1 MLAVHQLTYQYP
13 KSSTSV
19 LDHVSFTVQ
28 QGEFVSLIGA
38 SGSGKSTIFRLIA
51 GLAEPNAGSIQIGG
65 VQEKNRLGKVALMPQ
80 KDLLLPWR
88 TVLDN
93 ILLPAEIAARPR
105 DEVVQQAQEW
115 IVRAGLSGYADA
127 YPSQLSGGMRQ
138 RVSFLRT
145 IMTGADVLLLDEPFG
160 ALDTL
165 TRQDMQAWLLSIWE
179 QLGKT
184 VLFITHDIEEAV
196 LVSDRVLVLRP
207 GENCVEVPIQL
218 SRPRTKDL
226 VFTPELAVYRQQL
239 THMISGREG
248 K

>member
-1 MLAVHQLTYQYP
+1 MLSVHQLTYRYP
-13 KSSTSV
+13 GSSAPV
-19 LDHVSFTVQ
+19 LDRLSFAVQ

-51 GLAEPNAGSIQIGG
+51 GLAEPDAGSIEIGG
-65 VQEKNRLGKVALMPQ
+65 IKEKNRLGKVALMPQ

-93 ILLPAEIAARPR
+93 ILLPVEITGQSKKEAA
-105 DEVVQQAQEW
+105 QQAREW
-115 IVRAGLSGYADA
+115 LVRAGLSGYEDA
-127 YPSQLSGGMRQ
+127 YPGQLSGGMRQ

-165 TRQDMQAWLLSIWE
+165 TRQEMQSWLITIWE
-179 QLGKT
+179 ELRKT

-207 GENCVEVPIQL
+207 GQNCMEIPVKL
-218 SRPRTKDL
+218 DRPRTKEL
-226 VFTPELAVYRQQL
+226 VFTPELAAYRKQL
-239 THMISGREG
+239 THMIGGREDR
-248 K
+248 